1 MTGMWELRSEFTS
14 TAGGVM
20 TEEAGAITGDLELLT
35 RSTPDGPGIEALVR
49 YAGARDLYTVTGS
62 PVRAVS
68 DAPDDDEPRAAHQHV
83 LERLTTPGAVEGGNE
98 FPAVLLD

>member
-1 MTGMWELRSEFTS
+1 MTGMGELRSEFTS
-14 TAGGVM
+14 TVGGVM

-35 RSTPDGPGIEALVR
+35 RPTREGPGIEALVR

-68 DAPDDDEPRAAHQHV
+68 DAPGDDDLRTAHQHV
-83 LERLTTPGAVEGGNE
+83 LDLLTTPGAVEGGNE
-98 FPAVLLD
+98 LPADLLD